1 MRAADAVVIGAGFG
15 GLGAAL
21 TLAEAGAKVVVYETL
36 TYPGGCAS
44 TFSRRGYRFE
54 AGATLSA
61 GLEVDQ
67 PIRRWLRRHGVE
79 PGIELL
85 DPSLEL
91 RAPGLRILAHRDRD
105 RFVEAFCAQPG
116 VPAAQLRAFFE
127 EQGRVAKTLWS
138 LFDDPDLLPPLTAQ
152 SVLAHLKRGPESL
165 RAARWMGRPLSAMV
179 RRFGLSDCA
188 PLTTWLDA
196 ICQITVQCDHH
207 TAEAPFAIA
216 AIDYFFH
223 GAGHIRGGL
232 GTLAQAFVRAIASAG
247 GEVRF
252 ADRVRSVQRSG
263 DRYTVQTRRETV
275 RAPLVLANVLPQAL
289 STLLDQDLPGLRAR
303 TARVQGGWS
312 ACMLYLGIDT
322 EAALPPQ
329 AHHIEIVQRPGS
341 PLDAGNHLLVS
352 VADARDTERAP
363 PGQRVATVST
373 HVDPKALETGD
384 AASLI
389 DGIHETM
396 RQGLRAHLPELS
408 GHIKTEMTASPRTF
422 QRFTRRPQGLVG
434 GIPRRVGLR
443 QYLDLLPKPVLPGL
457 YLVGDS
463 VMLGQ
468 SVLGTTLGGHRT
480 AIAAYGT

>member
-1 MRAADAVVIGAGFG
+1 MRDADAVVIGAGFG

-21 TLAEAGAKVVVYETL
+21 TLAEAGAKVTVYEAL

-79 PGIELL
+79 PTIDLL

-91 RAPGLRILAHRDRD
+91 RAPDLRIVAHRDRD
-105 RFVEAFCAQPG
+105 RFVDAFCALPD
-116 VPAAQLRAFFE
+116 VPAARLRRFFE
-127 EQGRVAKTLWS
+127 EQGRIAAMLWS
-138 LFDDPDLLPPLTAQ
+138 LFDDPDLLPPLSTKALV
-152 SVLAHLKRGPESL
+152 SHLRRGPESL
-165 RAARWMGRPLSAMV
+165 RVMRWMGRSLSAMV
-179 RRFGLSDCA
+179 RHFGLSDCA

-232 GTLAQAFVRAIASAG
+232 GSLAAAFVRAIESAG
-247 GEVRF
+247 GEVRL
-252 ADRVRSVQRSG
+252 ADRVRSLCRG
-263 DRYTVQTRRETV
+263 GGGYTIQTRKDAV

-289 STLLDQDLPGLRAR
+289 SNLLDQDLPALRAR
-303 TARVQGGWS
+303 GARVREGWS
-312 ACMLYLGIDT
+312 ACMLYLGLDLDCP
-322 EAALPPQ
+322 LPPH
-329 AHHIEIVQRPGS
+329 AHHIEIVQRPGFR
-341 PLDAGNHLLVS
+341 LDAGNHLLVS
-352 VADARDTERAP
+352 LADARDTDRAP

-373 HVDPKALETGD
+373 HVDPKALEAGD
-384 AASLI
+384 AGGII
-389 DGIHETM
+389 DAIHQTM
-396 RQGLRAHLPELS
+396 REGLRTHLPELD

-480 AIAAYGT
+480 AIAAQGA